1 MRFVP
6 SGKRL
11 VSLGLAERVAVV
23 TGAGGGLGRSYAL
36 LLARCGAKVVVNDV
50 GATPSGPST
59 SASAADSVVAEIEA
73 LGGSAMADHGDV
85 TDFSQMEAMVA
96 AAEGR
101 WGRIDIL
108 INNAGILRDRT
119 FAKMDL
125 ADFRKVID
133 VHLMGS
139 VNATKAVWAGMSARR
154 YGRVVLTTSSS
165 GLFGNF
171 GQSNYSAAKMALVG
185 LMRTLSQEGR
195 KAGIHVNCISPT
207 AVTRMTGGLLDPKL
221 GQQVTPDAVAP
232 GVLTLCA
239 ERAPSGTIL
248 CAGAGSFEQAN
259 ITLTRGL
266 RLPID
271 DDTAQ
276 QLLDRMDEV
285 ADRASEMTPSTG
297 WEQSR
302 WEMEGA
308 DAHQGSSG
316 AVAL

>member
-1 MRFVP
+1 MT
-6 SGKRL
+6 L
-11 VSLGLAERVAVV
+11 SLQGRVAIV

-36 LLARCGAKVVVNDV
+36 LLARYGAKVVVNDV
-50 GATPSGPST
+50 GGDRSGL
-59 SASAADSVVAEIEA
+59 SASSSPAKQVVAEIEA
-73 LGGSAMADHGDV
+73 LGGTGMADRGDV
-85 TDFSQMEAMVA
+85 TDFHQMEAMVA
-96 AAEGR
+96 AAEDR
-101 WGRIDIL
+101 WGRVDIL

-125 ADFRKVID
+125 DDFRKVID

-139 VNATKAVWAGMSARR
+139 VNATKAVWTGMSARGC
-154 YGRVVLTTSSS
+154 GRVVLTTSSS

-195 KAGIHVNCISPT
+195 KFDIRVNCISPT
-207 AVTRMTGGLLDPKL
+207 AATRLTGDLLNPEL
-221 GQQVTPDAVAP
+221 AQRLTPEAVAP
-232 GVLTLCA
+232 GVIALCA
-239 ERAPSGTIL
+239 DSAPTGAIL
-248 CAGAGSFEQAN
+248 CAGAGSFELAN

-271 DDTAQ
+271 ENLTE

-285 ADRASEMTPSTG
+285 SDRAGEMTPSTG

-302 WEMEGA
+302 WELDRGA
-308 DAHQGSSG
+308 EQDAVDIRNQ
-316 AVAL
+316 

>member
-1 MRFVP
+1 MGLSF
-6 SGKRL
+6 SG
-11 VSLGLAERVAVV
+11 RVAVV

-36 LLARCGAKVVVNDV
+36 SLARLGAKVVVNDV
-50 GATPSGPST
+50 GGDRKGSST
-59 SASAADSVVAEIEA
+59 SATAADLVVAEIEA
-73 LGGSAMADHGDV
+73 MGGIAIADHGDV
-85 TDFSQMEAMVA
+85 TDFVQMEAMAA
-96 AAEGR
+96 AAEAR
-101 WGRIDIL
+101 WSRIDIL

-133 VHLMGS
+133 VHFMGS
-139 VNATKAVWAGMSARR
+139 VNATKAVWAGMSARG

-207 AVTRMTGGLLDPKL
+207 AATRMTGDLLGPDL
-221 GQQVTPDAVAP
+221 MERLTPDAVAP
-232 GVLTLCA
+232 GVLALCA
-239 ERAPSGTIL
+239 ERAPNGIIL

-259 ITLTRGL
+259 VTMTRGI

-271 DDTAQ
+271 GETAEH
-276 QLLDRMDEV
+276 LLERMEEV
-285 ADRASEMTPSTG
+285 GDRAREMTPSTG

-302 WEMEGA
+302 WELEGA
-308 DAHQGSSG
+308 EGQENSA
-316 AVAL
+316 